1 MFVILVNTFLP
12 GCHARQHAG
21 FHAAQFNRRESSH
34 TKIHTNTVVHRCPR
48 FHVKREWMTMK
59 SHVIPQPTAHTVLL
73 RRRRTSSLATA
84 ACLLVLSSITTC
96 NSFTVPNEPS
106 KCPINHHRSDT
117 TIQRRP
123 IVVPPP
129 LHLFRELLSDDE
141 EDLRADI
148 AVIKEQDGLDD
159 FLKQDDRLCVI
170 K

>member
-1 MFVILVNTFLP
+1 
-12 GCHARQHAG
+12 
-21 FHAAQFNRRESSH
+21 
-34 TKIHTNTVVHRCPR
+34 
-48 FHVKREWMTMK
+48 MK
-59 SHVIPQPTAHTVLL
+59 SHVISQPAHTVLL
-73 RRRRTSSLATA
+73 RHRTSSLATA
-84 ACLLVLSSITTC
+84 ACLLVLSSITKS
-96 NSFTVPNEPS
+96 NSFTVPIDPS
-106 KCPINHHRSDT
+106 KCPINRHRSDT
-117 TIQRRP
+117 SIQRRR